1 MKTNT
6 LINYLLVMA
15 AGAAV
20 IGCSTKANTAESTP
34 GGMSK
39 LPVDVRVVEAM
50 PLTQEEVVAGS
61 ILPNREVTIVSEVS
75 RKIVAIQFD
84 DGSHVAKGQLLY
96 KLDDADILARLKQ
109 TEAELNLVKLNE
121 SRLAELLKNE
131 SVKQEEYDVAF
142 SKLQSLQAAED
153 LLKVDLS
160 KTTIH
165 APFSGFI
172 GITKLQIGAW
182 ASAGTPLVT
191 LQESGSL
198 KIQFSIP
205 EKYASSIK
213 PGKQITFTTSL
224 SDQKQYARI
233 SAIEPG
239 VDPLSRNITVQAIA
253 GNTNGSLKP
262 GMSAKII
269 YSITNEG
276 ELGMALPTESLIPGA
291 NGYSVFV
298 VKQGLAR
305 MTPVAIWNR
314 NEAEA
319 IISSGLNNGD
329 TVMVSNI
336 LRTGEGTPVQ
346 MISSK

>member
-1 MKTNT
+1 
-6 LINYLLVMA
+6 MA
-15 AGAAV
+15 TGAAV
-20 IGCSTKANTAESTP
+20 IACSTKANTAESTP
-34 GGMSK
+34 GGISK
-39 LPVDVRVVEAM
+39 LPVDVRVVAAM

-61 ILPNREVTIVSEVS
+61 VLPNREVTIVSEVS
-75 RKIVAIQFD
+75 RKIVAIHFN
-84 DGSHVAKGQLLY
+84 DGSHVTKDQLLY

-109 TEAELNLVKLNE
+109 TGAELNLAKLSE

-131 SVKQEEYDVAF
+131 SVRQEEYDVAF
-142 SKLQSLQAAED
+142 SKLQSLQATED

-160 KTTIH
+160 KTIIH
-165 APFSGFI
+165 APFSGYI
-172 GITKLQIGAW
+172 GITKLQIGAL
-182 ASAGTPLVT
+182 AGAGTPLVT
-191 LQESGSL
+191 LQESGNV

-205 EKYASSIK
+205 EKYASSVK
-213 PGKQITFTTSL
+213 PGKQITFITSL
-224 SDQKQYARI
+224 SDQKQYAKI

-239 VDPLSRNITVQAIA
+239 VDPLSRNITVQAVA
-253 GNTNGSLKP
+253 GNMNGSLKP
-262 GMSAKII
+262 GMSAKIF
-269 YSITNEG
+269 YSISNAG

-298 VKQGLAR
+298 IKQGLAR
-305 MTPVAIWNR
+305 LTPVSIWNR

-346 MISSK
+346 VVSTK